1 MLERLGHHDPPTLR
15 RGSGPRQ
22 LNMPPSTPYGTHE
35 LGWSFW
41 AWFWAGIVLLL
52 CLSLGWQWLKNK
64 LAGRMSRLRPRVG
77 FLAPGLGA
85 GLFVLMH
92 SHQPLLDRC
101 LSAVTVGVA
110 IQVGTLIGGLLCI
123 HLAGKLT
130 GGAAALSE
138 PESPA
143 LLAAMLLA
151 TGMWMWWQIDR
162 EATVHEL
169 ASCVD
174 QVTLDDPLRP
184 SQAVNQCWRDRASRD
199 AADDE

>member
-1 MLERLGHHDPPTLR
+1 
-15 RGSGPRQ
+15 
-22 LNMPPSTPYGTHE
+22 
-35 LGWSFW
+35 
-41 AWFWAGIVLLL
+41 
-52 CLSLGWQWLKNK
+52 LKNK

-85 GLFVLMH
+85 GLFALIY

-110 IQVGTLIGGLLCI
+110 IQVGTLIGAVLCMSLAAELTRQRAVVRLI
-123 HLAGKLT
+123 HDDRDET
-130 GGAAALSE
+130 
-138 PESPA
+138 A
-143 LLAAMLLA
+143 LLGAMLLTTA
-151 TGMWMWWQIDR
+151 MWMCWQIDR
-162 EATVHEL
+162 EATVHDL

-199 AADDE
+199 AEDE